1 MINPITQSFV
11 ANVTPKKVEQES
23 KANKT
28 NEAGKMEEKKVSQI
42 AEQIQKGEYQLNTR
56 ATAEAI
62 TDSLL

>member
-11 ANVTPKKVEQES
+11 ANVTPKKIDQED
-23 KANKT
+23 KATKT
-28 NEAGKMEEKKVSQI
+28 NEAGKVEDKKVSKI
-42 AEQIQKGEYQLNTR
+42 AEQIQNGEYELNTK

>member
-1 MINPITQSFV
+1 MINPVTQSFV
-11 ANVTPKKVEQES
+11 ANVAPKKIDQES

-28 NEAGKMEEKKVSQI
+28 DETGKMEEKKVSQI
-42 AEQIQKGEYQLNTR
+42 AEQIQKGEYKLNTR

>member
-11 ANVTPKKVEQES
+11 ANVTPKKVEHES
-23 KANKT
+23 KTNKT

-42 AEQIQKGEYQLNTR
+42 AEQIQKGEYKLNTR